1 MYGISWSIAF
11 AGMSTVLAQVSDHLP
26 EAQANL
32 LWAGVMVGLTGA
44 LHMAG
49 GAIYHDRPLF
59 VLGAYISV
67 INMVGVLVGPGW
79 HALILAVFGGFGML
93 VAGVLSHARSTR

>member
-11 AGMSTVLAQVSDHLP
+11 AGMSTVLARISDYLP
-26 EAQANL
+26 EPQVNL

-49 GAIYHDRPLF
+49 GAIYNDRSLF
-59 VLGAYISV
+59 ALGAYISV
-67 INMVGVLVGPGW
+67 VNVAGVLAGPGW
-79 HALILAVFGGFGML
+79 HSLILAVLGGFGML
-93 VAGVLSHARSTR
+93 AAGWLSYARSPK